1 MANVTKGFSS
11 YPEEFLEESRK
22 FQALEKRLISEA
34 TILEGAVYYHYNAD
48 GSFAGLSQT
57 EPLPATKK
65 ERAAERE
72 RRRLLALQQN
82 GDTATANTTT
92 NGGTETANI
101 LTNEPPALKKNIAN
115 PPPITTNPPTK
126 SKVPPIIINHNESG
140 SIIMGAEGKKARV
153 SRPRDIGLY
162 ASEGDDH
169 IKLFRDG
176 GFELKSSKNFVAGV
190 SEAGSNIIQNCI
202 GVPLHIISKGDI
214 RVSCA
219 GTFSIDANRIVMKS
233 NASNEVGINI
243 DAESDI
249 RIDAGKDFLVTA
261 DNITHDA
268 KERVLSHSE
277 GWTILIGQ
285 SIRLH
290 EPQTNMC
297 PAFMNEYID
306 KQIKN
311 LRV

>member
-1 MANVTKGFSS
+1 MAENKDKTK
-11 YPEEFLEESRK
+11 
-22 FQALEKRLISEA
+22 I
-34 TILEGAVYYHYNAD
+34 
-48 GSFAGLSQT
+48 
-57 EPLPATKK
+57 
-65 ERAAERE
+65 
-72 RRRLLALQQN
+72 
-82 GDTATANTTT
+82 
-92 NGGTETANI
+92 
-101 LTNEPPALKKNIAN
+101 
-115 PPPITTNPPTK
+115 
-126 SKVPPIIINHNESG
+126 PPIIINHNESG
-140 SIIMGAEGKKARV
+140 QIIMGAEGKKSESLRK
-153 SRPRDIGLY
+153 RDIGLY
-162 ASEGDDH
+162 ASEADDH
-169 IKLFRDG
+169 LKLFRDG
-176 GFELKSSKNFVAGV
+176 GFQLKSSKNFVEGT
-190 SEAGSNIIQNCI
+190 SEAGSYIRQDCI

-219 GTFSIDANRIVMKS
+219 GTFSVDANRIVMKS
-233 NASNEVGINI
+233 NASNEIGINI

-297 PAFMNEYID
+297 PAFMNEYIE

-311 LRV
+311 LTV

>member
-1 MANVTKGFSS
+1 MAENKDKTK
-11 YPEEFLEESRK
+11 
-22 FQALEKRLISEA
+22 I
-34 TILEGAVYYHYNAD
+34 
-48 GSFAGLSQT
+48 
-57 EPLPATKK
+57 
-65 ERAAERE
+65 
-72 RRRLLALQQN
+72 
-82 GDTATANTTT
+82 
-92 NGGTETANI
+92 
-101 LTNEPPALKKNIAN
+101 
-115 PPPITTNPPTK
+115 
-126 SKVPPIIINHNESG
+126 PPIIINHNESG
-140 SIIMGAEGKKARV
+140 QIIMGAEGKKSESPRK
-153 SRPRDIGLY
+153 RDIGLY
-162 ASEGDDH
+162 ASEADDH
-169 IKLFRDG
+169 LKLFRDG
-176 GFELKSSKNFVAGV
+176 GFELKSSKNFKKGV

-202 GVPLHIISKGDI
+202 GVPLHIISEGDI

-219 GTFSIDANRIVMKS
+219 GTFSVDANRIVMKS
-233 NASNEVGINI
+233 NASNEIGINI

>member
-1 MANVTKGFSS
+1 M
-11 YPEEFLEESRK
+11 
-22 FQALEKRLISEA
+22 SE
-34 TILEGAVYYHYNAD
+34 
-48 GSFAGLSQT
+48 
-57 EPLPATKK
+57 
-65 ERAAERE
+65 
-72 RRRLLALQQN
+72 
-82 GDTATANTTT
+82 
-92 NGGTETANI
+92 
-101 LTNEPPALKKNIAN
+101 
-115 PPPITTNPPTK
+115 K
-126 SKVPPIIINHNESG
+126 SKIPPIIFNHNESG
-140 SIIMGAEGKKARV
+140 QIIMGAEGKKAKV
-153 SRPRDIGLY
+153 DRPRDIGLY
-162 ASEGDDH
+162 AREADNH
-169 IKLFRDG
+169 LKLFVDG
-176 GFELKSSKNFVAGV
+176 GFELKASKNFVEGK

-202 GVPLHIISKGDI
+202 GAPLMIQSEGSIHIGAAS
-214 RVSCA
+214 
-219 GTFSIDANRIVMKS
+219 SITLDAQRIYIKS
-233 NASNEVGINI
+233 NASNEIGVNI

-261 DNITHDA
+261 ENITHDA